1 MPRGGKEKCT
11 AEVIDRAVRLK
22 KAGALDK
29 DIAASCGVTPS
40 TFSIWINSP
49 KSENQQKLSQAIKK
63 AEADY
68 YAALEAIVLRAARE
82 QTWQAAAWLLERKR
96 PSDYG
101 SPAHRL
107 MIQANKETDNN
118 VDDFLKAWKDA

>member
-1 MPRGGKEKCT
+1 MAKEKCT
-11 AEVIDRAVRLK
+11 AEIITRAVKLK

-29 DIAASCGVTPS
+29 DIAAACGVRPETLCR
-40 TFSIWINSP
+40 WINDP
-49 KSENQQKLSQAIKK
+49 KSENQAQLSQALKK

-107 MIQANKETDNN
+107 MIQASKETDNSA
-118 VDDFLKAWKDA
+118 DEFLEAWKDA